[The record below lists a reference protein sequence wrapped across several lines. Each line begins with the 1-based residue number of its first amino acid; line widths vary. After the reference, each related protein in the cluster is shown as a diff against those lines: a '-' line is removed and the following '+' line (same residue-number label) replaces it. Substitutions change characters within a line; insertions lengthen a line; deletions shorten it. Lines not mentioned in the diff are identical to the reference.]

1 MAVAVSVVEGLYEG
15 VRMLPWLLFPGAT
28 EGGPSVQEERTETL
42 HHLLE
47 VGGSREHYHL
57 VIKSRKKIFYQ
68 GEGSGEG
75 GGESGGR
82 EEGGKVEGKE
92 EGRKRKQGEK
102 AEEEKEERRRK
113 RNKKR
118 ERTKRKRQPTSEGLL

>member
-68 GEGSGEG
+68 GEGSGGG
-75 GGESGGR
+75 GGESGG
-82 EEGGKVEGKE
+82 EGGRGEEGKE